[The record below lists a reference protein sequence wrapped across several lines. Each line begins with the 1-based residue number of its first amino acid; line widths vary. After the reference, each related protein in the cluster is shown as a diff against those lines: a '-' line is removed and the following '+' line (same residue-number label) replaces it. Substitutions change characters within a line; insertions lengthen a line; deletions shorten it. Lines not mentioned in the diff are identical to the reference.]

1 MFNRASYILYLLFL
15 IVTLSLIA
23 GIGGT
28 LKQSEAQN
36 TSEKILTNN
45 DIISLV
51 KAGLSDKAIISV
63 IQKSQSK
70 FDLTP
75 EILIELKKVGVSN
88 KVIEVMVG
96 GRSSGVSESKVSL
109 VPTTYGYYAI
119 DEGWLVKLE
128 TTSVVTKLGLEIGG
142 RSGLGYAMDGLG
154 GEPPLSL
161 RDQSPTFIVYQQ
173 NVNINSLHL
182 SDLVFVSTK
191 QAYQFNIKGT
201 APQFFSNVYGG
212 RGYYDVIDINLWRP
226 KNEVSLRIEPVEGKQ
241 GMYKLIPEL
250 PLKPG
255 RYTLY
260 FEGAIHPYG
269 TVFVATRGEQRS
281 VFHFRID

>member
-1 MFNRASYILYLLFL
+1 MSNRISYILYFLFL
-15 IVTLSLIA
+15 VVTLSLIA
-23 GIGGT
+23 GIEGT

-51 KAGLSDKAIISV
+51 KVGLSDEAIISV
-63 IQKSQSK
+63 IQKSQHK

-75 EILIELKKVGVSN
+75 DALIDLKKSGVSN
-88 KVIEVMVG
+88 KIIEVMIG
-96 GRSSGVSESKVSL
+96 TRPSSIGESNAPL
-109 VPTTYGYYAI
+109 VPNAYGYYVV
-119 DEGWLVKLE
+119 DEGQLLKLE
-128 TTSVVTKLGLEIGG
+128 PTSVVTKIGLELGG
-142 RSGLGYAMDGLG
+142 HSGIGYAMDGLA
-154 GEPPLSL
+154 GEAPLNL
-161 RDQSPTFIVYQQ
+161 RSRSPIFIIYQQ
-173 NVNINSLHL
+173 NVNPNSLRL

-201 APQFFSNVYGG
+201 APQFFSNVYG
-212 RGYYDVIDINLWRP
+212 RGYYDVININLWRP

-241 GMYKLIPEL
+241 GMYRLIPEL

-260 FEGAIHPYG
+260 FEGAIHPDG
-269 TVFVATRGEQRS
+269 TVFAATRGEQRW
-281 VFHFRID
+281 VFYFSIE